1 MEEREILFGDRLQLP
16 SGGSSSC
23 ELELLRLL
31 RDVDLAFLERHQRW
45 KARLDEA
52 EDALARRDAELKQ
65 TKLDLASSR
74 EEVAQ
79 LRDHVGYL
87 ESFQNDLVA
96 KYDRRIGELKEDVSR
111 IKKRYCDLKAASS
124 NIPEVHLHRA
134 PSSAAAASSPEEDFW
149 KARAIALEKE
159 VARLRDGEEKQ
170 RGSTKERE
178 LEKLVT
184 EKDGVIDRLTDRVTQ
199 LTKRL
204 RQAESSEPKAGTVRS
219 DREPPDLVEQYLSTL
234 QVDRVLENAS
244 ELRTR
249 IKRHMHEFTA
259 KIEQDKRTI

>member
-1 MEEREILFGDRLQLP
+1 MFGDRLQLP
-16 SGGSSSC
+16 SGGAFSSC

-31 RDVDLAFLERHQRW
+31 RDVDLAFLEKHQRG
-45 KARLDEA
+45 KVRLDEA
-52 EDALARRDAELKQ
+52 EDALGRRDAELKHV
-65 TKLDLASSR
+65 KLELSSSR

-87 ESFQNDLVA
+87 ESFQKDLVA
-96 KYDRRIGELKEDVSR
+96 NYERRIGELKEDVSR
-111 IKKRYCDLKAASS
+111 IKRCCDLKAAS
-124 NIPEVHLHRA
+124 NIPDAHLHRA
-134 PSSAAAASSPEEDFW
+134 PSSEEEEGFW

-159 VARLRDGEEKQ
+159 LARLRDGEAQ
-170 RGSTKERE
+170 RASAKERE
-178 LEKLVT
+178 LEKLVS

-204 RQAESSEPKAGTVRS
+204 RQAESSEPKAAAVRL
-219 DREPPDLVEQYLSTL
+219 DREPPDLVEEYLSAL
-234 QVDRVLENAS
+234 RDDGVLENAA
-244 ELRTR
+244 ELRSK

>member
-1 MEEREILFGDRLQLP
+1 MEREILFGDRLQLP
-16 SGGSSSC
+16 SGGSSSSC

-31 RDVDLAFLERHQRW
+31 RDVDLAFLEKHQRW

-65 TKLDLASSR
+65 AKLELTSSR
-74 EEVAQ
+74 EEAAQ

-87 ESFQNDLVA
+87 ESFQKDLVA

-111 IKKRYCDLKAASS
+111 IKKRYCDLKAAS
-124 NIPEVHLHRA
+124 NIPSDAPHL
-134 PSSAAAASSPEEDFW
+134 PSSEEEDGFW

-159 VARLRDGEEKQ
+159 LARLREGEAQ
-170 RGSTKERE
+170 RASAKESG
-178 LEKLVT
+178 LEKLVA

-204 RQAESSEPKAGTVRS
+204 RQAESAQPKAAVGGTFRS

-234 QVDRVLENAS
+234 RDDGVLENAA
-244 ELRTR
+244 ELRSR

-259 KIEQDKRTI
+259 KIEQDKRTV

>member
-96 KYDRRIGELKEDVSR
+96 KYDRRIGELKEDVRR
-111 IKKRYCDLKAASS
+111 IKKRCCDLKAAS
-124 NIPEVHLHRA
+124 NIPDGHLHRA
-134 PSSAAAASSPEEDFW
+134 PSSAAASSPEEDFW
-149 KARAIALEKE
+149 RARAIALEKE
-159 VARLRDGEEKQ
+159 VARLRDGEAPQ
-170 RGSTKERE
+170 RASEKERE
-178 LEKLVT
+178 LEKLVS

-204 RQAESSEPKAGTVRS
+204 RQAESSEHKAGTVRS
-219 DREPPDLVEQYLSTL
+219 DKEPPDLVEQYLSTL
-234 QVDRVLENAS
+234 EVDRVLENAS

>member
-1 MEEREILFGDRLQLP
+1 MFGDRLQLP
-16 SGGSSSC
+16 SGGASSSC

-31 RDVDLAFLERHQRW
+31 RDVDLAFLEKHQRW

-52 EDALARRDAELKQ
+52 EDALGRRDAELKQ
-65 TKLDLASSR
+65 AKLELSSSR
-74 EEVAQ
+74 EEAAQ

-87 ESFQNDLVA
+87 ESFQKDLVA

-111 IKKRYCDLKAASS
+111 IKKRYCDLKAAS
-124 NIPEVHLHRA
+124 NIPDAHLHRA
-134 PSSAAAASSPEEDFW
+134 PSSEEEEGFW

-159 VARLRDGEEKQ
+159 LARLRDGEAQ
-170 RGSTKERE
+170 RASAKERE
-178 LEKLVT
+178 LEKLVS

-204 RQAESSEPKAGTVRS
+204 RQAESSEPKAAAGAVRL

-234 QVDRVLENAS
+234 RDDGVLENAA
-244 ELRTR
+244 ELRSK